1 MKKLVTAAKISEV
14 DSVSDKSV
22 LLYNDDP
29 QLQDDAH
36 LKSIIGEVS
45 EVSDQITEAVKR
57 NQVVSNMEEVD
68 MQVESDA
75 RTLKTITK
83 GYAAMPDEKI
93 SAAAKI
99 VMAVIDKFN
108 YSMFKLPMDQQAPTV
123 DAMIMDLSAE
133 EVKANMALLPT
144 VPDVFAKFIQ
154 SQTNF
159 KNKNKEYLQAYADD
173 KDMLSASDLRKQL
186 LQLIN
191 GKLVVYL
198 TSAVMMNPEKYRS
211 YVTELEKA
219 IEDVNTQVR
228 LRADRKMKKKNGE
241 NA

>member
-1 MKKLVTAAKISEV
+1 M
-14 DSVSDKSV
+14 
-22 LLYNDDP
+22 
-29 QLQDDAH
+29 QDDAH

-45 EVSDQITEAVKR
+45 QVSDQVTEAVKR
-57 NQVVSNMEEVD
+57 NQVVSDMEEVD

-75 RTLKTITK
+75 RTLKTIVK
-83 GYAAMPDEKI
+83 GYAVMPDEKI
-93 SAAAKI
+93 STSAKI

-108 YSMFKLPMDQQAPTV
+108 YNMIKLSMDQQPPTV

-133 EVKANMALLPT
+133 DVKANIALLPT
-144 VPDVFAKFIQ
+144 VPDVFAKLVQ

-159 KNKNKEYLQAYADD
+159 KNKNKEYLQAYASD

-191 GKLVVYL
+191 GKLLVYL

-211 YVTELEKA
+211 YVVELEKA
-219 IEDVNTQVR
+219 IEDVNLQVR
-228 LRADRKMKKKNGE
+228 MRADRKKKRGE
-241 NA
+241 DKPA

>member
-1 MKKLVTAAKISEV
+1 MKKVSTSAKISEV
-14 DSVSDKSV
+14 DSVSDKSI

-29 QLQDDAH
+29 QLQDDAN
-36 LKSIIGEVS
+36 LKSIIDEVS
-45 EVSDQITEAVKR
+45 EVSDQITESVKR
-57 NQVVSNMEEVD
+57 DRVVSDMEEVD
-68 MQVESDA
+68 MQVEQDA
-75 RTLKTITK
+75 RTLKTIVK
-83 GYAAMPDEKI
+83 GYAAMPDEKF
-93 SAAAKI
+93 ATAAK
-99 VMAVIDKFN
+99 AVLTVIEKFN
-108 YSMFKLPMDQQAPTV
+108 FNLFKLSMDQQAPTV
-123 DAMIMDLSAE
+123 DALIMDLSAQDMKE
-133 EVKANMALLPT
+133 NMTLLPT
-144 VPDVFAKFIQ
+144 VPEVFAKFVQ

-228 LRADRKMKKKNGE
+228 IRADRKMKKKNGE